1 MRRIKP
7 MTDTYKGVTIDSWS
21 RLGSPE
27 HIAVEFA
34 WPISVEATRNG
45 FRVMYGAQL
54 RSELTYE
61 GACREIGKAIMH
73 ALYCDAALGDN
84 GGNDA

>member
-1 MRRIKP
+1 

-27 HIAVEFA
+27 HIEVAFTA
-34 WPISVEATRNG
+34 PISVEATRNG
-45 FRVMYGAQL
+45 FRVMYGAELHSQL
-54 RSELTYE
+54 SYFNACLVL
-61 GACREIGKAIMH
+61 GASIMH

-84 GGNDA
+84 GGNHA

>member
-1 MRRIKP
+1 

-27 HIAVEFA
+27 HIEVAFA

-54 RSELTYE
+54 KSGLTYE
-61 GACREIGKAIMH
+61 QACAALGASIMH
-73 ALYCDAALGDN
+73 ALYCGAALGNN
-84 GGNDA
+84 GGSDA

>member
-1 MRRIKP
+1 
-7 MTDTYKGVTIDSWS
+7 MTTTYKGVTIDSWS

-27 HIAVEFA
+27 HIEVAFA

-54 RSELTYE
+54 SSGLTYDQ
-61 GACREIGKAIMH
+61 ACRKLGEAIMH

-84 GGNDA
+84 GGNHA